1 VRYGLLIDTGGTI
14 AELTDRVRQV
24 ADAGVPAVGM
34 SQIFGYDTLTALAV
48 VGSQVPE
55 VELVTAV
62 VPTYPRHPFMLAAQA
77 LTVQA
82 ATGGRLTLGIGL
94 SHKLV
99 VENIWGLSFDQPVRH
114 MREYL
119 QVLMP
124 LLRGEGASVDGETL
138 KVNAFPLEVKAPA
151 PDVLVAALGPR
162 MLELAGERA
171 DGTMTWMTGPR
182 TIESLTVP
190 GITAAAAEAGRPAP
204 RVSVGLPVCVTTDV
218 DGARAEADTTFA
230 IYGTLPSYRAMLD
243 REGAAGPGGVAVVG
257 DEGTVAAQL
266 RHFAD
271 VGATDFLVAPF
282 GDDEARRR
290 TVALVTDL
298 VTSP

>member
-1 VRYGLLIDTGGTI
+1 MRYGLLIDTGGTI

-48 VGSQVPE
+48 VGSQVPD
-55 VELVTAV
+55 VELTTAV
-62 VPTYPRHPFMLAAQA
+62 IPTYPRHPFMLAAQA

-94 SHKLV
+94 SHKAV
-99 VENIWGLSFDQPVRH
+99 VENMWGISFDQPVRH

-124 LLRGEGASVDGETL
+124 LLRGEGADVDGETL
-138 KVNAFPLEVKAPA
+138 RVHAFPLDVKAPT
-151 PDVLVAALGPR
+151 PDVLVAALGPK
-162 MLELAGERA
+162 MLELTGEVA

-182 TIESLTVP
+182 TIETLTVP
-190 GITAAAAEAGRPAP
+190 GITAAAERAGRPAP
-204 RVSVGLPVCVTTDV
+204 RVSVGLPVSVTADV
-218 DGARAEADTTFA
+218 EGARAAADTTFA

-243 REGAAGPGGVAVVG
+243 EEGVAGPGGVAVVG
-257 DEGTVAAQL
+257 DEESVATQL

-271 VGATDFLVAPF
+271 IGATDFLVAPF

-290 TVALVTDL
+290 TAALVADL
-298 VTSP
+298 AADR

>member
-48 VGSQVPE
+48 AGSQVPD
-55 VELVTAV
+55 VELTTAV
-62 VPTYPRHPFMLAAQA
+62 IPTYPRHPYMLAAQA

-94 SHKLV
+94 SHKAV

-124 LLRGEGASVDGETL
+124 LLRGEGANVDGETL
-138 KVNAFPLEVKAPA
+138 QVHAFPLEVKAPA
-151 PDVLVAALGPR
+151 PDVLVAALGPK
-162 MLELAGERA
+162 MLALTGEVA

-182 TIESLTVP
+182 TIETLTVP
-190 GITAAAAEAGRPAP
+190 GITAAADRAGRPAP
-204 RVSVGLPVCVTTDV
+204 RVSVGLPVSVTTDV
-218 DGARAEADTTFA
+218 DGARAAADTTFA

-243 REGAAGPGGVAVVG
+243 EEGVAGPGGVAVVG
-257 DEGTVAAQL
+257 DEESVVAQL

-271 VGATDFLVAPF
+271 IGATDFLVAPF

-290 TVALVTDL
+290 TTALVADIATAG
-298 VTSP
+298 

>member
-1 VRYGLLIDTGGTI
+1 MRYGLLIDTGGTI

-48 VGSQVPE
+48 AGSQVPD
-55 VELVTAV
+55 VELTTAV
-62 VPTYPRHPFMLAAQA
+62 IPTYPRHPYMLAAQA

-94 SHKLV
+94 SHKAV

-124 LLRGEGASVDGETL
+124 LLRGEGANVDGETL
-138 KVNAFPLEVKAPA
+138 QVHAFPLEVKAPA
-151 PDVLVAALGPR
+151 PDVLVAALGPK
-162 MLELAGERA
+162 MLALTGEVA

-182 TIESLTVP
+182 TIETLTVP
-190 GITAAAAEAGRPAP
+190 GITAAADRAGRPAP
-204 RVSVGLPVCVTTDV
+204 RVSVGLPVSVTTDV
-218 DGARAEADTTFA
+218 DGARAAAATTFA

-243 REGAAGPGGVAVVG
+243 EEGVAGPGGVAVVG
-257 DEGTVAAQL
+257 DEESVVAQL

-271 VGATDFLVAPF
+271 IGATDFLVAPF

-290 TVALVTDL
+290 TTALVADIATAG
-298 VTSP
+298 

>member
-1 VRYGLLIDTGGTI
+1 MRYGLLIDTGGTV
-14 AELTDRVRQV
+14 AELTERVRQV
-24 ADAGVPAVGM
+24 AEAGVPAVGM

-48 VGSQVPE
+48 VGAQVPD

-62 VPTYPRHPFMLAAQA
+62 IPTFPRHPFMLAAQA

-94 SHKLV
+94 SHRMV
-99 VENIWGLSFDQPVRH
+99 VENIWGLSFEHPVRH

-119 QVLMP
+119 QVLVP
-124 LLRGEGASVDGETL
+124 LLHGEGASVAGDAFR
-138 KVNAFPLEVKAPA
+138 VNAFPLEITAPA
-151 PDVLVAALGPR
+151 PEVLVAALGPQ
-162 MLELAGERA
+162 MLELTGELA

-182 TIESLTVP
+182 TIEDLTVP
-190 GITAAAAEAGRPAP
+190 GITAAATRAGRPAP
-204 RVSVGLPVCVTTDV
+204 RVSVGLPACVTADV
-218 DGARAEADTTFA
+218 DAARAQADEQFS

-257 DEGTVAAQL
+257 DEESVAAQL

-271 VGATDFLVAPF
+271 IGATDFLVAPF
-282 GDDEARRR
+282 GDDDAVRR
-290 TVALVTDL
+290 TRALVTEL
-298 VTSP
+298 ATAP

>member
-1 VRYGLLIDTGGTI
+1 VRYGLLIDSGGTI

-24 ADAGVPAVGM
+24 AEAGVPAVGM

-48 VGSQVPE
+48 VGSQVPDI
-55 VELVTAV
+55 ELTTAV
-62 VPTYPRHPFMLAAQA
+62 IPTYPRHPFMLAAQA

-94 SHKLV
+94 SHKAV
-99 VENIWGLSFDQPVRH
+99 VENMWGLSFDHPLRH

-138 KVNAFPLEVKAPA
+138 QVHAFPLEVQAPA
-151 PDVLVAALGPR
+151 PAVLVAALGPK
-162 MLELAGERA
+162 MLELTGEVA

-182 TIESLTVP
+182 TIETLTVP
-190 GITAAAAEAGRPAP
+190 GITAAAERAGRPAP
-204 RVSVGLPVCVTTDV
+204 RVSVGLPVSVTTDV
-218 DGARAEADTTFA
+218 DGARAAADTTFA

-243 REGAAGPGGVAVVG
+243 EEGVEGPGGVAVVG
-257 DEGTVAAQL
+257 DEESVAAQL
-266 RHFAD
+266 RHFTAI
-271 VGATDFLVAPF
+271 GATELLVAPF
-282 GDDEARRR
+282 GDDEARGR
-290 TVALVTDL
+290 TAALVAELATAG
-298 VTSP
+298 

>member
-1 VRYGLLIDTGGTI
+1 MRYGLLIDTGGTI

-48 VGSQVPE
+48 AGSQVPD
-55 VELVTAV
+55 VELTTAV
-62 VPTYPRHPFMLAAQA
+62 IPTYPRHPYMLAAQA

-94 SHKLV
+94 SHKAV
-99 VENIWGLSFDQPVRH
+99 VENMWGLSFDQPVRY

-124 LLRGEGASVDGETL
+124 LLRGEGANVDGETL
-138 KVNAFPLEVKAPA
+138 RVHAFPLEVKAPA
-151 PDVLVAALGPR
+151 PDVLVAALGPK
-162 MLELAGERA
+162 MLELTGEVA

-182 TIESLTVP
+182 TIETLTVP
-190 GITAAAAEAGRPAP
+190 GITAAADRSGRPAP
-204 RVSVGLPVCVTTDV
+204 RVSVGLPVSVTTDV
-218 DGARAEADTTFA
+218 DGARAAADTTFA

-243 REGAAGPGGVAVVG
+243 EEGVAGPGGVAVVG
-257 DEGTVAAQL
+257 DEASVVAQL

-271 VGATDFLVAPF
+271 IGATDFLVAPF

-290 TVALVTDL
+290 TAALVADL
-298 VTSP
+298 ATT